1 MAIDRLHPDSDMPPR
16 PGDLARILLAGCG
29 GPPRARARDQQ
40 ADLAGEALR
49 KDVLNRI
56 ILLDPEPDDL
66 DSALLAIVEALG
78 EPTGPTRAI
87 ALAIRQEWEDVLASP
102 GAWSFL
108 VREALQCD
116 QKRPPRRHH
125 GPDQT
130 DPPG

>member
-40 ADLAGEALR
+40 ADLAGETLR
-49 KDVLNRI
+49 KDILNRL

-66 DSALLAIVEALG
+66 ASALLAIVEALG

-87 ALAIRQEWEDVLASP
+87 ALAVRQEWDDVLASP

-108 VREALQCD
+108 VREALEGD
-116 QKRPPRRHH
+116 HERPKRRSDRPSH
-125 GPDQT
+125 
-130 DPPG
+130 